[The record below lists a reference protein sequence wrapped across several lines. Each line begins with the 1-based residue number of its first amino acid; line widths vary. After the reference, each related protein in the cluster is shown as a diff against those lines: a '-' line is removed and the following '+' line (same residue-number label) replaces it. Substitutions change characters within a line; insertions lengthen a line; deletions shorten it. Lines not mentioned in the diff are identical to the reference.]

1 MNSEYYMRM
10 ALDLAKKGMGYTSP
24 NPMVGAVIVKN
35 GKVIGKGYHH
45 KYGDLHGER
54 DALANATDD
63 VTGAIMYVTL
73 EPCCHKGKQP
83 PCVEAIIQ
91 AGIKK
96 VFVGSDDPNPLV
108 AGKGIKIL
116 LTFFLLLGIMIIIL
130 LLIRQWQTTEKCTLV
145 LQLTLQ
151 LQCHSFVQRQ
161 ILFYLIFQRHAL
173 CSTENMLEKMLLW

>member
-63 VTGAIMYVTL
+63 VTGATMYVTL
-73 EPCCHKGKQP
+73 EPCCHKGNSHH
-83 PCVEAIIQ
+83 VW
-91 AGIKK
+91 
-96 VFVGSDDPNPLV
+96 
-108 AGKGIKIL
+108 
-116 LTFFLLLGIMIIIL
+116 
-130 LLIRQWQTTEKCTLV
+130 RQL
-145 LQLTLQ
+145 
-151 LQCHSFVQRQ
+151 FRQ
-161 ILFYLIFQRHAL
+161 V
-173 CSTENMLEKMLLW
+173 

>member
-63 VTGAIMYVTL
+63 VTGATMYVTL

-83 PCVEAIIQ
+83 PCVDAIIQ
-91 AGIKK
+91 AGITTVVYGEDKYPDSVSVRASKRMFDAAK
-96 VFVGSDDPNPLV
+96 VRYYPYHRTG
-108 AGKGIKIL
+108 
-116 LTFFLLLGIMIIIL
+116 
-130 LLIRQWQTTEKCTLV
+130 
-145 LQLTLQ
+145 
-151 LQCHSFVQRQ
+151 
-161 ILFYLIFQRHAL
+161 RHI
-173 CSTENMLEKMLLW
+173 ELEL